1 MERNLNKAEQS
12 SIIINTGAPTKRQN
26 DGFVKFKDA
35 LFLFFGNWK
44 WFALSLIIALGCA
57 YYYLQITPNVYTSYT
72 SVMIKSDDNKGVSE
86 DLMNEI
92 GLSSKSVNITN
103 EIMSMKTLAVTTEIV
118 KRLKL
123 NTDYFHS
130 GPFHDNL
137 AYGMDLPVNI
147 ELFDLTDSDCPS
159 FRLCNMS

>member
-26 DGFVKFKDA
+26 DGFVKLKDA
-35 LFLFFGNWK
+35 LLLFFGNWK

-86 DLMNEI
+86 DLMNET
-92 GLSSKSVNITN
+92 G
-103 EIMSMKTLAVTTEIV
+103 
-118 KRLKL
+118 
-123 NTDYFHS
+123 
-130 GPFHDNL
+130 
-137 AYGMDLPVNI
+137 
-147 ELFDLTDSDCPS
+147 
-159 FRLCNMS
+159 